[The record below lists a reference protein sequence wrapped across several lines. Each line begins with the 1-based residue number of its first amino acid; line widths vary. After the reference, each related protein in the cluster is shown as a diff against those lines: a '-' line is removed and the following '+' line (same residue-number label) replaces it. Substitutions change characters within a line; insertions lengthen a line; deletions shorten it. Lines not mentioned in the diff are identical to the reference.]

1 MKKLNLVAFDTND
14 TQPKRILVLNGK
26 DQRIADV
33 FCDSETEFT
42 IVPVSIYELKQ
53 IVIIAENFN
62 LFWNNIYND

>member
-33 FCDSETEFT
+33 FCDSETDKNQ
-42 IVPVSIYELKQ
+42 LQ
-53 IVIIAENFN
+53 
-62 LFWNNIYND
+62 LF